1 MNKKKL
7 LILITI
13 LAVMSTGCFAKN
25 RIKNVIN
32 KIEEQKENLDKDSI
46 INDITSDDNDSD
58 KEVELDEKK
67 NGKVAV
73 YIFRGK
79 GCPHCEEAMEW
90 FNSIKGDYGNLYV
103 LIDYE
108 TWYNEENASL
118 MSKVAESRG
127 DSGMGVPYIVI
138 GDKSWEGFTD
148 SYKEEIIHQIK
159 KVSEK

>member
-7 LILITI
+7 LILITA
-13 LAVMSTGCFAKN
+13 LAVLSTGCVVRN
-25 RIKNVIN
+25 RIKKVIN
-32 KIEEQKENLDKDSI
+32 KIEENESTNGESL
-46 INDITSDDNDSD
+46 INDIMDNDNSN
-58 KEVELDEKK
+58 KEVSLDVKK
-67 NGKVAV
+67 DGKVAV
-73 YIFRGK
+73 YLFRGE

-90 FNSIKGDYGNLYV
+90 FNSIKEDYGNLYV

-138 GDKSWEGFTD
+138 GDNSWEGFTD
-148 SYKEEIIHQIK
+148 SYKEEIINQIK

>member
-7 LILITI
+7 LILITV
-13 LAVMSTGCFAKN
+13 LAVLSTGCVVRN
-25 RIKNVIN
+25 RIKKVIN
-32 KIEEQKENLDKDSI
+32 KIEENESTNGESL
-46 INDITSDDNDSD
+46 INDIMDNDNSN
-58 KEVELDEKK
+58 KEVSLDVKK
-67 NGKVAV
+67 DGKVAV
-73 YIFRGK
+73 YLFRGE

-90 FNSIKGDYGNLYV
+90 FNSIKEDYGNLYV

-138 GDKSWEGFTD
+138 GDNSWEGFTD
-148 SYKEEIIHQIK
+148 SYKEEIINQIK